1 MVPAVEQDGERLA
14 NIGWVVGDKGL
25 TNGRLA
31 VVVQLDVVGRAPGK
45 VLREVVLVTEVD
57 DGLEAE
63 ALEHGKVDLERVAAA
78 VDAGCDKLERERG
91 NYELL

>member
-14 NIGWVVGDKGL
+14 DIGWVVGDKGL

-45 VLREVVLVTEVD
+45 VLREVVLV
-57 DGLEAE
+57 AE
-63 ALEHGKVDLERVAAA
+63 VAAGLL
-78 VDAGCDKLERERG
+78 VDAGKRRLKERG
-91 NYELL
+91 GWYMMVLRQRRSSMGKLISRG